1 MKIINFNYT
10 KLLIEKISSE
20 YKDLKIGSSV
30 NIESIEEPDYT
41 KIKTK
46 DSFLIVKW
54 NYNID
59 YTPGIANISFS
70 GNMILSMEPKEVK
83 EIIKKWKDK
92 KMESEFNMF
101 LVNIIMKKANIKAL
115 QFEDEFNLP
124 THFKLPS
131 VRINKKE

>member
-1 MKIINFNYT
+1 MKVMSFNYT
-10 KLLIEKISSE
+10 KISVEKTSSN
-20 YKDLKIGSSV
+20 YNDLKIGSSV
-30 NIESIEEPDYT
+30 NIESIEEPENVQ
-41 KIKTK
+41 IKTK

-59 YTPGIANISFS
+59 YNPGIASIGFS
-70 GNMILSMEPKEVK
+70 GSMVLSMDSKEVK
-83 EIIKKWKDK
+83 EILKRWKDK
-92 KMESEFNMF
+92 KMEPEFNMF